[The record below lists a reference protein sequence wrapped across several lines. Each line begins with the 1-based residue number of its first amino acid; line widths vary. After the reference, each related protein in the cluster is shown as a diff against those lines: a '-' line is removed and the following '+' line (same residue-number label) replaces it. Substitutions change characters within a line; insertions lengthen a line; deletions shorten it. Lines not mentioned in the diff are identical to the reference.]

1 MEAVY
6 ALLGIVLGIAIDE
19 AVRRRQREV
28 RQPTG
33 GVGTTAPAQ
42 SSCRFTAQDYYD
54 R

>member
-1 MEAVY
+1 MDAVY

-19 AVRRRQREV
+19 TVRRRWRV
-28 RQPTG
+28 ARQSTA
-33 GVGTTAPAQ
+33 GVGATAP